1 MTFLKEF
8 LKLQDF
14 VVPYTFCV
22 FSTLT
27 EPNPIIESS
36 AFGHSSHETTKIRP
50 DLPEEEVKVD
60 MMVLTR
66 KRRMRWQRGKVVEI
80 VAKGKE
86 KIALVR
92 KMQQ

>member
-1 MTFLKEF
+1 MYLV
-8 LKLQDF
+8 QF
-14 VVPYTFCV
+14 VVFF

-27 EPNPIIESS
+27 EPNLIIESS

-50 DLPEEEVKVD
+50 DLPQEEVKVD

-80 VAKGKE
+80 ITKGRE
-86 KIALVR
+86 KMSLAE
-92 KMQQ
+92 KTQQ